1 VIVPRAAPA
10 RRATPPDSQPKGDAS
25 IMARLS
31 VRLYGDPI
39 LRTVAEPVTAVT
51 PEIKTIIADMTE
63 TMWHQVGVGLAA
75 PQVGISLRILV
86 MDDGKRGAR
95 ALLNPSITDRR
106 GSVVEEEGCLS
117 IPGVFGDVERSQWIS
132 VSALDENGAPISFEA
147 QGLQAKVVQHEIDHL
162 DGVLFIDRL
171 PPVTRDRIKK
181 RIQKEGLSKATGHH
195 AFAL

>member
-1 VIVPRAAPA
+1 
-10 RRATPPDSQPKGDAS
+10 
-25 IMARLS
+25 MARLS

-86 MDDGKRGAR
+86 MDDGKRGTR

-117 IPGVFGDVERSQWIS
+117 VPGVFADVERSKWIS
-132 VSALDENGAPISFEA
+132 VSAMDENGAPISFEA
-147 QGLQAKVVQHEIDHL
+147 QGLQAKVIQHEIDHL

-171 PPVTRDRIKK
+171 PPVARDRIKK
-181 RIQKEGLSKATGHH
+181 RIQKEGLSKTTGHH